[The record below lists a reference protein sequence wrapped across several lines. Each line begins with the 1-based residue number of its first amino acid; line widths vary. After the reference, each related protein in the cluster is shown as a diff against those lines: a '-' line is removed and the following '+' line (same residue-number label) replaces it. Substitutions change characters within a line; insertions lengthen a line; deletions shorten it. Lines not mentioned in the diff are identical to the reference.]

1 MCSIL
6 EDSRLVQL
14 QQEGG
19 ASLSWLRSVSVT
31 EDERV
36 ALGSV
41 SALYDQVDELLH
53 RLVTLS
59 NCRTQELSFIM
70 DFSSVEQGFGEV
82 SLSMLTAQRSR
93 VSCHDLHC
101 LIHLCQMKAS
111 PVHLAHQL
119 SCSLFWRLLCSG
131 DVMAPGGRR
140 GSSEAS
146 GST

>member
-19 ASLSWLRSVSVT
+19 ASLSRLRSVSVT
-31 EDERV
+31 EDEWV

-59 NCRTQELSFIM
+59 NSRTEELSFIM

-82 SLSMLTAQRSR
+82 SLSMLTAQPSR
-93 VSCHDLHC
+93 AMICTV
-101 LIHLCQMKAS
+101 
-111 PVHLAHQL
+111 
-119 SCSLFWRLLCSG
+119 
-131 DVMAPGGRR
+131 
-140 GSSEAS
+140 
-146 GST
+146 

>member
-19 ASLSWLRSVSVT
+19 ASLSRLRSVSVT

-70 DFSSVEQGFGEV
+70 DFISVEQGFGEV
-82 SLSMLTAQRSR
+82 SVSMLTAQRSL

-101 LIHLCQMKAS
+101 LNHLHHVKAS

-119 SCSLFWRLLCSG
+119 SCSLFCRLLCSG
-131 DVMAPGGRR
+131 DVVAPGGGR
-140 GSSEAS
+140 SPSEAS